1 MRILKIV
8 IVFLFELFAFNGQAS
23 GDGDCDV
30 FPEYEVSPAD
40 YFSLVIQCNDSTS
53 PFPAS
58 IRKVAIIFENA
69 PCDGFLQV
77 GSLVSNTGSLT
88 HVYLWDRFN
97 VIVNLNDNSFN
108 SFVNVSELSLV
119 GFENL
124 RYITSDTFRPLQ
136 SLERLFL
143 KQFGFTFL
151 KHADIGLALTGLSG
165 TPLKLIVMDRIHGVL
180 SPGKK
185 LDLNELFQIRNV
197 SIETWVYSN
206 NIVTEYAGFA
216 SEILPDLKYFCMGVA
231 GPIDYISYSE
241 LVLDLLIRSRNLTD
255 FILYSMTV
263 DITPNPNS
271 WSLQGLMLINRTLML
286 SFMQH
291 NNAGCHV
298 GIEFPLTPTLQRY
311 KVRGDLAFYPQGGT
325 ACIHRS
331 NRLVS
336 ASMSNDDMN
345 GELPIIREMEA
356 LKDIAFCNMN
366 VRVIPMDFLKY
377 LPSLETLT
385 LRQLSL
391 GSFVLT
397 LNSSFFGYRPSLR
410 TVEMTNC
417 GLMKIPKQTFELLP
431 NLCQLNLSANTLSEF
446 DVSLACN
453 GALSVV
459 DLSQNSLNTLP
470 VSVTQCLS
478 AVADTKRVTNDRLS
492 VDLTGNTLSCLC
504 NNIYFVKWFAA
515 VSGDNVIYFPNAD
528 RYECILPNGS
538 RALIRRIDVN
548 ELANRCQVLQQIHNK
563 SDCPC
568 DDITQDQLKR
578 IPLSLEKYYCRNVK
592 GELVSMTGNLPA
604 CINIYVTAQFLAP
617 VIVGGVVAVA
627 LIVSLILMYR
637 YRHNE
642 RLQPIVDCLG
652 IDRIIGHALRLLML
666 KTGRED
672 QASFTHDIFL
682 HVHQL
687 DGHVENFIAGEL
699 STLRAVLTPNNL
711 IGGVFILEA
720 ENECTRRCRW
730 IVPVLTPTSVADAR
744 FIRYI
749 NRVLFD
755 RPHALVPIVWTPLTA
770 DDYHKSTIDEL
781 FKLGDPLCWPG
792 DDDSDVVEERRDKF
806 WKTLLARTEQGVSA

>member
-1 MRILKIV
+1 MRILKIAV
-8 IVFLFELFAFNGQAS
+8 VFLVELFAFNGQAS
-23 GDGDCDV
+23 AGDGDCDV

-40 YFSLVIQCNDSTS
+40 YFSFPIQCNVSTS
-53 PFPAS
+53 PFQAS
-58 IRKVAIIFENA
+58 VRKIAIILNG
-69 PCDGFLQV
+69 PCDEILQV
-77 GSLVSNTGSLT
+77 RNFISNTGLLT

-97 VIVNLNDNSFN
+97 VIANLNDNSFDR
-108 SFVNVSELSLV
+108 FVNVSELSLV

-124 RYITSDTFRPLQ
+124 RYITSDTFRPLRL
-136 SLERLFL
+136 LERLFL

-206 NIVTEYAGFA
+206 NVVTEYAGFV
-216 SEILPDLKYFCMGVA
+216 SEILPDLKYFCMGIA
-231 GPIDYISYSE
+231 GTADYISYSE

-263 DITPNPNS
+263 DITPNPPF
-271 WSLQGLMLINRTLML
+271 LALEGIKIINRSLML
-286 SFMQH
+286 SLMQYP
-291 NNAGCHV
+291 NDACYLGM
-298 GIEFPLTPTLQRY
+298 EFPLTPTLHRY
-311 KVRGDLAFYPQGGT
+311 KVSGDLVCYPRGGT

-331 NRLVS
+331 NRLIS
-336 ASMSNDDMN
+336 ASMSNDNMN
-345 GELPIIREMEA
+345 GVMPIIRQMEV

-366 VRVIPMDFLKY
+366 ISVIPIDFLKY
-377 LPSLETLT
+377 LPLLETLT

-391 GSFVLT
+391 GKFVST
-397 LNSSFFGYRPSLR
+397 LNSSFFGNRPSLR

-417 GLMKIPKQTFELLP
+417 GLIKIPKQTFELLP

-446 DVSLACN
+446 DVSLPYN
-453 GALSVV
+453 GALSVL
-459 DLSQNSLNTLP
+459 DLSQNSLDTLP
-470 VSVTQCLS
+470 VSVTECLS
-478 AVADTKRVTNDRLS
+478 SVADTKRPTNDRLS

-528 RYECILPNGS
+528 SYECILPNGS

-548 ELANRCQVLQQIHNK
+548 ELANRCQVLQQIHNE

-568 DDITQDQLKR
+568 DDITRDQLKR

-592 GELVSMTGNLPA
+592 SELVSMTGNLPA

-617 VIVGGVVAVA
+617 VIVGSVVVIA
-627 LIVSLILMYR
+627 LVVSLILVYR

-642 RLQPIVDCLG
+642 RLQPIVDCFG
-652 IDRIIGHALRLLML
+652 IERIIGHALRLLML
-666 KTGRED
+666 KTGGED
-672 QASFTHDIFL
+672 QASFSHDIFL

-687 DGHVENFIAGEL
+687 DSRAEKFIADEL
-699 STLRAVLTPNNL
+699 STLRTIVTPINL
-711 IGGVFILEA
+711 IGGFFVLEA

-781 FKLGDPLCWPG
+781 FKLRDPLCWPG